1 MSTQTSHRMKMRRAK
16 LCQAAALV
24 AAVAAAS
31 GCLKRS
37 VSGHITDCR
46 GTSPLEGADVQ
57 LTSRSPDVS
66 WEAAQTASDGAYS
79 FQVDDPPK
87 ALPVT
92 LTAAKRGF
100 QTVQKTYSEVPGPQ
114 DICMQPTTR

>member
-1 MSTQTSHRMKMRRAK
+1 MKMRRAN
-16 LCQAAALV
+16 LCLAAVLV
-24 AAVAAAS
+24 AAPTAAS
-31 GCLKRS
+31 ACVKRS

-66 WEAAQTASDGAYS
+66 WEASQTGSDGAYS
-79 FQVDDPPK
+79 FQVDDPVK
-87 ALPVT
+87 AMPVT

-100 QTVQKTYSEVPGPQ
+100 QTVQKTYSEMPGPQ